1 MLLFRCHWFGVA
13 IAVLYIY
20 FFIDLFNVPCF
31 CLKEMQKT
39 DRGNSFPIVVVVG
52 MVSPQ

>member
-1 MLLFRCHWFGVA
+1 MLLFRCHRFGVA
-13 IAVLYIY
+13 IAVLYV
-20 FFIDLFNVPCF
+20 FNDFFNVPCF

-52 MVSPQ
+52 MVSPK